1 MEKATL
7 DLSDLSVEDSGAD
20 RKLLIAVDF
29 GTTYSG
35 VGELSQICRVICF
48 MLMCSSLGANSKGS
62 SPE

>member
-7 DLSDLSVEDSGAD
+7 DLSELSVEDSGAD

-35 VGELSQICRVICF
+35 VGELSQICRVIF

-62 SPE
+62 FLE